1 MRNLHFVKDMLSIF
15 DQIDDVSI
23 GSPLVSIMTYLF
35 MGFHEKDSIEKAQAV
50 KPLFYKRHVDNIFVV
65 FVSELNVETF
75 YSHFKAKHKNIKFTY
90 EKQFKNKLFI

>member
-1 MRNLHFVKDMLSIF
+1 MLSIF

-50 KPLFYKRHVDNIFVV
+50 KPLFYKRHV
-65 FVSELNVETF
+65 ETF